1 MNSDT
6 DPGQTVLDTLR
17 HKSLLHEQDRG
28 AMNWLPRDMHLT
40 EKTSGSRSRSKSWKR
55 GSRVPEQEQ
64 RQREDEDSS
73 EAENLVIGEALKAE
87 KRAHGFGQADA
98 LDPALLE
105 LAQQQAHE
113 LTAKDSGKAVNF
125 KLQQDLPIFAEL
137 LTSKYNELHG
147 IDNASSR
154 SRHSR
159 LLARHSSISA
169 YKCMLAMLISYI
181 LFIFAHASSGLSIR
195 HPVFLRIT
203 ELKKQLDAMQPEV
216 HSILQRAQVQP
227 RMRST
232 RVTDTPESSGNDTET
247 DGIKTVGARER
258 SSATNEDSASTSMED
273 LVVFGSDESDASSAY
288 ELEDLAAGGRPVN
301 RHSKPGIS
309 VLDNLGLELDLSAQS
324 HPISGDRS
332 VSAYEQRVQRSAER
346 REAQRLKAI
355 QAAENRKL
363 KKPKEQAGV
372 DIRSKQLADAILQKE
387 EATKEI
393 RKAIAQNQKGYEPT
407 YYDPTQDKIDPTDRV
422 GYRPVSINMKKGQG
436 DLKRHKS
443 KHASTSRTLLRYKYE
458 KAVEINKRTAV
469 PTREQNGAYT
479 GESKGIRTNVT
490 HSRKLS

>member
-1 MNSDT
+1 MNFDT
-6 DPGQTVLDTLR
+6 DPDQTVLDTLR
-17 HKSLLHEQDRG
+17 HKSFIHEQDRG
-28 AMNWLPRDMHLT
+28 AMNWHPRDMHLT
-40 EKTSGSRSRSKSWKR
+40 ERASDSRSRGKGRKK
-55 GSRVPEQEQ
+55 GSRASEREQ

-87 KRAHGFGQADA
+87 KRAHGFGQADV

-105 LAQQQAHE
+105 LAQQQLHE
-113 LTAKDSGKAVNF
+113 LAVKDSGKVVDF
-125 KLQQDLPIFAEL
+125 ELQQGLPVFIEL
-137 LTSKYNELHG
+137 LISKYNELHG
-147 IDNASSR
+147 IDDASFY
-154 SRHSR
+154 SR
-159 LLARHSSISA
+159 LLARHSLISA

-181 LFIFAHASSGLSIR
+181 LFILSHVSNGLSTR

-203 ELKKQLDAMQPEV
+203 ELKKQLDEMQPEV
-216 HSILQRAQVQP
+216 HNILQRAQV
-227 RMRST
+227 RSRIRPT
-232 RVTDTPESSGNDTET
+232 RITDTPEPSKDDTET
-247 DGIKTVGARER
+247 DEAKTIDTHGRV
-258 SSATNEDSASTSMED
+258 STTNEDSASASMED
-273 LVVFGSDESDASSAY
+273 LVVFGSDESDDSSTY
-288 ELEDLAAGGRPVN
+288 ELEDLVAGGRPVN
-301 RHSKPGIS
+301 KHNNSGLN
-309 VLDNLGLELDLSAQS
+309 VLNNLDLDLSIQS

-332 VSAYEQRVQRSAER
+332 VSAYEQRVQRSSER
-346 REAQRLKAI
+346 REAQRLQAI

-363 KKPKEQAGV
+363 KKPKEQV
-372 DIRSKQLADAILQKE
+372 DIDIRSQQLADAILQKE

-436 DLKRHKS
+436 NLKRHKS

-458 KAVEINKRTAV
+458 KAVEVNKRTAV

-479 GESKGIRTNVT
+479 GEIKGICTSVT